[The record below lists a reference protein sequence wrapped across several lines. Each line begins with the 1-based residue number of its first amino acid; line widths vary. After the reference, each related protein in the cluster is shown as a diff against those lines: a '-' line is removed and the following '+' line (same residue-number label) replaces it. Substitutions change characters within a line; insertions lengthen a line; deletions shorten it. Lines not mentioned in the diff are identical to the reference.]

1 MNKTA
6 IYALVV
12 IYNKECKDSV
22 ACQCLR
28 TIENIR
34 VIIVDNS
41 TIQTTNAGFAQKND
55 WKYVSMGGNFGLAK
69 AYNRGIEL
77 AEVQNSIICLFD
89 DDTEVDKNYFEELMQ
104 KEREEPD
111 TKLFLPLVYDEIGLL
126 SPSVI
131 KGLVVSRVTDISD
144 IEAENINGINS
155 GMAIRRD
162 VFNDY
167 RYDEKYFLDYIDHAF
182 VRDMKSRG
190 CVISIFEAKLRQ
202 AFFANSHSDIG
213 AVIRR
218 FKIFKKD
225 FKRFCEISA
234 EGYRYYCKEI
244 TEQKKAMFLKY
255 RDIRLLLM

>member
-1 MNKTA
+1 MNKTV

-12 IYNKECKDSV
+12 IYNKECTDSI
-22 ACQCLR
+22 ACQCLK
-28 TIENIR
+28 TISDVC
-34 VIIVDNS
+34 VIIADNS
-41 TIQTTNAGFAQKND
+41 TIPTSNADFAQQNG

-162 VFNDY
+162 VFYDY
-167 RYDEKYFLDYIDHAF
+167 RYDESYFLDYIDHAF
-182 VRDMKSRG
+182 IRDIKQRG
-190 CVISIFEAKLRQ
+190 LKISVFSVQLKQ
-202 AFFANSHSDIG
+202 AFFANSQAEI
-213 AVIRR
+213 AAIIKR

-225 FKRFCEISA
+225 FKHFCGESP
-234 EGYRYYCKEI
+234 EGCKYYRKEI
-244 TEQKKAMFLKY
+244 TEQKKAMFLKFKN
-255 RDIRLLLM
+255 IRLLLM